1 MKFLNNKHEER
12 FLECISKD
20 RTCTGDVER
29 YALFYIL
36 TGSNDIWSKGINSF
50 YDFNKQGIKSPRS
63 LGKLYLSTSSLY
75 LVKLAYNLYNGY
87 KSETVLDTFSSLDK
101 ENTRLALN
109 AIKIRLRFEE

>member
-1 MKFLNNKHEER
+1 MKFLNKVHEER

-36 TGSNDIWSKGINSF
+36 TGSNDIWWKGIDKY
-50 YDFNKQGIKSPRS
+50 YDFKEHGIKSPRS
-63 LGKLYLSTSSLY
+63 LGKLCLCNSSLY

-87 KSETVLDTFSSLDK
+87 KSETVLETFSSLDK